1 MDSLHR
7 RPYASSESWPESPP
21 EPAPAVPPRN
31 AYAEPPSYSETTGPM
46 VPPAASRVNPQ
57 LIIEAPPATSTSLAA
72 ALTQRLRPR
81 SGWQWACLALAALA
95 ATLAAALA
103 YVAAAGP
110 AAKPCVLLDVAAES
124 LSASAPPPPH
134 RHNNNQ
140 QQPQQPQQKNQQ
152 QHNQQHNQQQPAAR
166 EPCRPPAQADAYAEV
181 ELGTRLTHHL
191 EAHDAW
197 NVRFEQPEA
206 AFVRFNVTA
215 PQGARLALLARR
227 NEPPSLTARDVA
239 EVVATAGGH
248 RSAVLE
254 EVDLIHFLE
263 PGTWFLS
270 LINDDPLPVSL
281 ALQPAVARDVPT
293 SCPSQCHGH
302 GSCRLGQCHCF
313 PGYIGLDCADS
324 VCPVLCSGHGR
335 LVQGRCRCEPGWKG
349 AECAVRDD
357 LCELPDCSGHGR
369 CVRGRC
375 ICEPGFGGE
384 NCERP
389 DCPDPECGSRGACVQ
404 GRCWCKPGWRG
415 ANCSDADERLSRCL
429 PDCSAHGVYD
439 LEREACVCFDQWTGD
454 DCSRAKCELDC
465 GPRGRC
471 EEGHCTCEAG
481 WTGGRCELREC
492 DTRCLQH
499 GQCNN
504 GTCVCIQGWMG
515 QHCTLDGCPEGC
527 HTHGQCVRDGERW
540 RCACL
545 AGWAGRDCSV
555 PQETQCSDKAD
566 NDKDGLVDCADSECC
581 YRPECSESLLCLS
594 SPEPQDILLR
604 KQPPAVTASFYQ
616 RMKFLIEEDSVQ
628 SYSHRDEYSESQF
641 WSAFAKSRVSVIRG
655 RVTGKEGNGI
665 VGIRVSVATDP
676 QFGFTLTRN
685 DGWFD
690 ILVNGGGAV
699 TLQFQRNPFHPIK
712 RTVLVP
718 WNTIVV
724 MGHVEMAVLG
734 GEPAEEGGRR
744 LQQPACEAHSY
755 QRMQPVLYQS
765 ARPSGGCSGSAVL
778 AESRELQETLQ
789 VPGSGLQLVY
799 RSGQVQGYLAT
810 LHLRLTPSIIP
821 PELRLVHLRIVVE
834 GILFERTFE
843 ADPDIEYTF
852 AWNKRNVYKQKVY
865 GLARV
870 LVSLGYEYS
879 SCDQPIWTTQS
890 TTLPGHDMDVSE
902 LGGWNLDVHH
912 RYNFQQGVLQKGDG
926 SALYLAQAPRVMTLL
941 AGTGEPRALLCGAAE
956 CSGGPARQQRLLA
969 PSALAAGPDGSV
981 YLADLNLVRR
991 VTPEGQLY
999 TVLRLRGA
1007 GDASCQLTLSPT
1019 DGHLYVSDPERH
1031 QVLRVHSLDKVDDPD
1046 SNFDVVVGSGERCLP
1061 RDNCGDGRPALEAKL
1076 AYPKGLAVAVDNSL
1090 YVADGSSIRVVDSR
1104 GIIDTLIGDPRG
1116 RRRWRPF
1123 PCAGALPVGEAKLR
1137 WPTELAINPLDN
1149 SLHFID
1155 DHMVLRLTSDERL
1168 LVVAGQ
1174 PVYCPQGEQDS
1185 NPLGALVSFA
1195 FGPTGEL
1202 YVAEVDETD
1211 RQSVRALAPDGT
1223 LTLFAG
1229 CHQQR
1234 EGCRA
1239 PGNATLAVESDLR
1252 SVAAL
1257 AVTSDGVVHVADLGR
1272 RQVFSALPYLPEPDE
1287 QQEYQIAQPDSHE
1300 LFVFNKYGQHVV
1312 TRSLLTGKA
1321 KYTFLYNVNTSFGK
1335 LSAVTDTSGNKVAF
1349 LRDSAN
1355 SLHTIETARGHK
1367 CRVHVAQDKL
1377 LESFVDP
1384 DGLQTHFVYG
1394 PGGLLA
1400 SRYDA
1405 TGATFHYAYDE
1416 AGRLSQLVT
1425 PSGLVRRLSFSL
1437 APSGAASVSVGDSLE
1452 VTTVRPGS
1460 VQCSRGGMA
1469 AETTTTR
1476 PYGGLLLSTPWK
1488 AAALL
1493 WDAGPHRVLEHL
1505 LPVQAGMFP
1514 MPLSK
1519 VLLWDGKPS
1528 DRRLEW
1534 RYELKLA
1541 KGAISAVERALLVN
1555 GSQYLTAEYD
1565 WVAAREIIYN
1575 GSRRP
1580 LLVVQYDSFARPVQW
1595 LPTGGSRV
1603 PLNAAY
1609 DRLGRPSGWQRGPLS
1624 QTLAYDR
1631 LGRLIEVRA
1640 ADGSAL
1646 RYAYEAGASQ
1656 PSRVLLPSGRAFAFG
1671 YDEHG
1676 GLEHVRTPRDGA
1688 RHAFLLLA
1696 FIGFYRL
1703 TYTAPGGS
1711 GAYVLHLDDR
1721 GLPLL
1726 RIFPGDRGRVL
1737 YRYNALAQPTE
1748 VVFGGGKVQR
1758 NYTAAGLVRAESW
1771 SEEDVQVRHEYFYD
1785 GPLLSQ
1791 CVARFYS
1798 QFQLTT
1804 AHFQYRYDSRMRMRA
1819 LGVRVGTLQFP
1830 ETELAFSA
1838 GGRLIQLDAFRI
1850 TRDGTAGNMTLS
1862 DGTAA
1867 FSRHLDTLGRLQQS
1881 TLRVGDKEL
1890 FRMELQYDTRGRV
1903 AQTRTL
1909 MRLAGGVQLRTHNF
1923 SYDADGQLTEMLGK
1937 DHWRFSYD
1945 AGGNIVT
1952 MQYMGNKIEIL
1963 HDAGDHVLR
1972 FGETPFVV
1980 DGRGFVVQRGE
1991 ERFAYNTRGQLV
2003 RAQRPRRGRYEV
2015 RYFYDARSRL
2025 AMRKDHLGNL
2035 TQFFYADPARPTL
2048 VTHVYNNADGR
2059 GMTLLYDE
2067 RGFLVQLRVN
2077 RDSFYVACDQAGSP
2091 TLVFDRHGDALKEVY
2106 RGPYGHIIYDSAP
2119 LLYVPV
2125 DFRGGILD
2133 PLTGLVH
2140 FGERIYDSLMGRWM
2154 TPQWDR
2160 ALRLHDVRD
2169 LHLYQFNRND
2179 PVNLHPERPA
2189 GDSDQELPDWVE
2201 SQGLGLSGLGMS
2213 GWPPKDEQ
2221 RPYST
2226 DDDEDDET
2234 AVLPWRLP
2242 AVSGTACAARR
2253 RLRGFSQLSSVEPSA
2268 LGRRRPQEGLMP
2280 RRLSRAVEPFGRGL
2294 SVSRVDGRAV
2304 VRSAERADPI
2314 RRDVFVSVFNNS
2326 HLVDLH
2332 PVLQGNDAFYFVKD
2346 SAWRFHEDVTQLQ
2359 RLGAAVNTTVHQGDV
2374 SDVRIHTTHAVL
2386 NLRYGSPPDRERQRI
2401 LWHAKKHALSQ
2412 RWAHERQLLLADAHG
2427 AASWSDQDKEHILRA
2442 GSAPGYRA
2450 DYFHPVD
2457 AYPELAD
2464 DPSNLVFRKLS

>member
-57 LIIEAPPATSTSLAA
+57 LIIEAPRAASTSLAA

-110 AAKPCVLLDVAAES
+110 AAKP
-124 LSASAPPPPH
+124 
-134 RHNNNQ
+134 
-140 QQPQQPQQKNQQ
+140 
-152 QHNQQHNQQQPAAR
+152 
-166 EPCRPPAQADAYAEV
+166 PPAQADAYAEV
-181 ELGTRLTHHL
+181 ELGARLTHHL

-375 ICEPGFGGE
+375 VCEPGFGGE

-471 EEGHCTCEAG
+471 EEGHCTY
-481 WTGGRCELREC
+481 
-492 DTRCLQH
+492 
-499 GQCNN
+499 
-504 GTCVCIQGWMG
+504 
-515 QHCTLDGCPEGC
+515 GCPEGC

-628 SYSHRDEYSESQF
+628 SYSHRDEYSES
-641 WSAFAKSRVSVIRG
+641 RVSVIRG

-690 ILVNGGGAV
+690 ILVNE
-699 TLQFQRNPFHPIK
+699 Q
-712 RTVLVP
+712 
-718 WNTIVV
+718 
-724 MGHVEMAVLG
+724 
-734 GEPAEEGGRR
+734 AEEGSRR

-926 SALYLAQAPRVMTLL
+926 SALYLAQAPRVIAVL

-1007 GDASCQLTLSPT
+1007 GDASCHLTLSPT

-1031 QVLRVHSLDKVDDPD
+1031 QVLRVHSLDKVEDPD

-1076 AYPKGLAVAVDNSL
+1076 TYPKGLAVAVDNSL

-1174 PVYCPQGEQDS
+1174 PIYCPQGEQDI

-1202 YVAEVDETD
+1202 YVAEVDEND

-1229 CHQQR
+1229 CNQQR
-1234 EGCRA
+1234 DGCRA

-1384 DGLQTHFVYG
+1384 DGLQTHFLYG
-1394 PGGLLA
+1394 QGGLLA

-1437 APSGAASVSVGDSLE
+1437 APSGAASVTVGDSLE
-1452 VTTVRPGS
+1452 
-1460 VQCSRGGMA
+1460 
-1469 AETTTTR
+1469 
-1476 PYGGLLLSTPWK
+1476 

-1493 WDAGPHRVLEHL
+1493 WEAGPHHVLEHL

-1703 TYTAPGGS
+1703 SYTAPGGS

-1785 GPLLSQ
+1785 GPL
-1791 CVARFYS
+1791 C
-1798 QFQLTT
+1798 
-1804 AHFQYRYDSRMRMRA
+1804 
-1819 LGVRVGTLQFP
+1819 
-1830 ETELAFSA
+1830 
-1838 GGRLIQLDAFRI
+1838 
-1850 TRDGTAGNMTLS
+1850 
-1862 DGTAA
+1862 
-1867 FSRHLDTLGRLQQS
+1867 
-1881 TLRVGDKEL
+1881 
-1890 FRMELQYDTRGRV
+1890 
-1903 AQTRTL
+1903 
-1909 MRLAGGVQLRTHNF
+1909 
-1923 SYDADGQLTEMLGK
+1923 
-1937 DHWRFSYD
+1937 
-1945 AGGNIVT
+1945 
-1952 MQYMGNKIEIL
+1952 
-1963 HDAGDHVLR
+1963 
-1972 FGETPFVV
+1972 
-1980 DGRGFVVQRGE
+1980 
-1991 ERFAYNTRGQLV
+1991 
-2003 RAQRPRRGRYEV
+2003 
-2015 RYFYDARSRL
+2015 
-2025 AMRKDHLGNL
+2025 
-2035 TQFFYADPARPTL
+2035 
-2048 VTHVYNNADGR
+2048 
-2059 GMTLLYDE
+2059 
-2067 RGFLVQLRVN
+2067 
-2077 RDSFYVACDQAGSP
+2077 
-2091 TLVFDRHGDALKEVY
+2091 
-2106 RGPYGHIIYDSAP
+2106 
-2119 LLYVPV
+2119 
-2125 DFRGGILD
+2125 
-2133 PLTGLVH
+2133 
-2140 FGERIYDSLMGRWM
+2140 
-2154 TPQWDR
+2154 
-2160 ALRLHDVRD
+2160 
-2169 LHLYQFNRND
+2169 
-2179 PVNLHPERPA
+2179 
-2189 GDSDQELPDWVE
+2189 
-2201 SQGLGLSGLGMS
+2201 
-2213 GWPPKDEQ
+2213 
-2221 RPYST
+2221 
-2226 DDDEDDET
+2226 
-2234 AVLPWRLP
+2234 
-2242 AVSGTACAARR
+2242 
-2253 RLRGFSQLSSVEPSA
+2253 
-2268 LGRRRPQEGLMP
+2268 
-2280 RRLSRAVEPFGRGL
+2280 
-2294 SVSRVDGRAV
+2294 
-2304 VRSAERADPI
+2304 
-2314 RRDVFVSVFNNS
+2314 
-2326 HLVDLH
+2326 
-2332 PVLQGNDAFYFVKD
+2332 
-2346 SAWRFHEDVTQLQ
+2346 
-2359 RLGAAVNTTVHQGDV
+2359 
-2374 SDVRIHTTHAVL
+2374 
-2386 NLRYGSPPDRERQRI
+2386 
-2401 LWHAKKHALSQ
+2401 
-2412 RWAHERQLLLADAHG
+2412 
-2427 AASWSDQDKEHILRA
+2427 
-2442 GSAPGYRA
+2442 
-2450 DYFHPVD
+2450 
-2457 AYPELAD
+2457 
-2464 DPSNLVFRKLS
+2464 